1 MQCKAKK
8 DLKTTHDEVGETVV
22 TQAIYAANV
31 DDKHVVLVANDTVTS
46 VMLLYNYHKQ
56 SLQMPLRLAS
66 THQTRDSMDTS
77 K

>member
-31 DDKHVVLVANDTVTS
+31 EDKHVVVVADGTVIY
-46 VMLLYNYHKQ
+46 VMLLYHYHKQ
-56 SLQMPLRLAS
+56 SLEIPLRLAS